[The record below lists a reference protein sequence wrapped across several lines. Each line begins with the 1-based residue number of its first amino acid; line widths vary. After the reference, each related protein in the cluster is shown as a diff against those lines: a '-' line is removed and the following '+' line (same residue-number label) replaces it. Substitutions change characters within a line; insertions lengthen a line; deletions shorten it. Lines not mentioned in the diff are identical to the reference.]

1 MNGKQLK
8 NSILQWAIQGKLV
21 PQDPNDEPASVLLER
36 IRKEKERLVKEK
48 KIKKDK
54 NASIIFRGED
64 NSYYEKFLV
73 TGEVKCIDEEIPFE
87 IPLGWEWCRLE
98 NLCTIYGR
106 IGYRGY
112 TKADMVER
120 GCGAISIS
128 PSNMKENGLMNFDIA
143 TYISWLKYEESPEIQ
158 IRIGDIL
165 VVKTGSSF
173 GKTCIVKDLPE
184 KATINPQIAV
194 LKFVLTHKNWL
205 VFALNAPFVQN
216 QFSEYVIGTSIP
228 TFSQEKLSSTLL
240 PLPPFEEQQR
250 IVDKIVGIIPVVE
263 KYNNAQNE
271 LDKLNAS
278 NREQLKKSILQEAIQ
293 GRLVTQMAEE
303 GTAQELLEQIKLEK
317 QKLVKE
323 GKIKYSALT
332 DSVIFKGEDNKYWEK
347 IGKEVR
353 CIDDEIPFEIPNSWA
368 WTRCGMFFQLNP
380 RNTIA
385 DDVMVGFIPMSL
397 LQEGFQSKLFLTYS
411 HDGRIGYRQCAG
423 LCSGAYAGD
432 NAAHD

>member
-1 MNGKQLK
+1 
-8 NSILQWAIQGKLV
+8 
-21 PQDPNDEPASVLLER
+21 
-36 IRKEKERLVKEK
+36 
-48 KIKKDK
+48 
-54 NASIIFRGED
+54 
-64 NSYYEKFLV
+64 
-73 TGEVKCIDEEIPFE
+73 
-87 IPLGWEWCRLE
+87 
-98 NLCTIYGR
+98 
-106 IGYRGY
+106 
-112 TKADMVER
+112 
-120 GCGAISIS
+120 
-128 PSNMKENGLMNFDIA
+128 MNFDIA

-353 CIDDEIPFEIPNSWA
+353 CIDDEIPFEIPETWV
-368 WTRCGMFFQLNP
+368 WVRLND
-380 RNTIA
+380 I
-385 DDVMVGFIPMSL
+385 
-397 LQEGFQSKLFLTYS
+397 
-411 HDGRIGYRQCAG
+411 
-423 LCSGAYAGD
+423 CSYIQRGKT
-432 NAAHD
+432 H